1 MLLHP
6 IILQF
11 AAARLK
17 LPPGG
22 FHALMAAATLLVP
35 QILAM
40 RLVFRRRVTPSKK
53 GSLRE
58 NETPLSRH
66 KSVDTPS

>member
-11 AAARLK
+11 GASRLK

-22 FHALMAAATLLVP
+22 FHALLAAATLLVP
-35 QILAM
+35 QILAI
-40 RLVFRRRVTPSKK
+40 RLAANRRAAPAWGR
-53 GSLRE
+53 SLGGTRI
-58 NETPLSRH
+58 THTHAKRGY
-66 KSVDTPS
+66 